1 MRKARWAVAIVAA
14 GAVIVLAASLWTTVR
29 FRAPLPVLSM
39 AMNWVTSQQQPATAS
54 IEWPDVRESA
64 ATVSGFSQT
73 WETGR
78 QQEVPIA
85 SVTKMMTA
93 YLILRD
99 HPLSSGSSGPTITIT
114 VADVAAYKAAIAND
128 DSGVKIAAG
137 EELTE
142 RQALEALM
150 LPSADDIAWALA
162 DWDDGS
168 LTAFAAK
175 MNAQARAMGMD
186 NTDYTDPSGV
196 ASSTVST
203 AHDQLILV
211 RAAMEVPAFAQFVS
225 LRSATIPVAGTITN
239 FNSETGEDGIIGV
252 KTGSTN
258 EALGCWA
265 FAVRREVA
273 GTERTVYGVVLG
285 APGNLST
292 MVPAAIN
299 AGVNLAGNVA
309 GKAVQ
314 QVTVLPAG
322 SVVGHISVP
331 WSNASVAIVTTRALT
346 GLAPSGSHVTVR
358 TTSADPGSTF
368 TTGQQ
373 VGSITAT
380 GLISGSTTTPV
391 VVQGSSGKPTGLW
404 RLVH

>member
-1 MRKARWAVAIVAA
+1 VAA
-14 GAVIVLAASLWTTVR
+14 GAVIVLAASLWTVVR
-29 FRAPLPVLSM
+29 FRAPLPTLSM

-73 WETGR
+73 WETGA
-78 QQEVPIA
+78 QQKVPIA

-93 YLILRD
+93 YLILKD

-114 VADVAAYKAAIAND
+114 AADVAAYKAAIAND
-128 DSGVKIAAG
+128 DSGVKIVAG
-137 EELTE
+137 ERLTE

-162 DWDDGS
+162 QWDEGGNGS
-168 LTAFAAK
+168 FAANNTAFAAK

-196 ASSTVST
+196 AASTVST

-211 RAAMEVPAFAQFVS
+211 RAAMKVPAFAQLVS
-225 LRSATIPVAGTITN
+225 LRSATIPVAGTIKN
-239 FNSETGEDGIIGV
+239 YNSETGKDGIIGI

-285 APGNLST
+285 APGNLTT
-292 MVPAAIN
+292 MVPAAIS

-309 GKAVQ
+309 SKAVQ
-314 QVTVLPAG
+314 QVTVLSAG

-331 WSNASVAIVTTRALT
+331 WSNASAAVVTTRALT

-358 TTSADPGSTF
+358 TTSTDPGSSF

-380 GLISGSTTTPV
+380 GLISGTTTTPV
-391 VVQGSSGKPTGLW
+391 VVEGSSGTPTGFW
-404 RLVH
+404 RLTH

>member
-1 MRKARWAVAIVAA
+1 
-14 GAVIVLAASLWTTVR
+14 
-29 FRAPLPVLSM
+29 
-39 AMNWVTSQQQPATAS
+39 
-54 IEWPDVRESA
+54 
-64 ATVSGFSQT
+64 
-73 WETGR
+73 
-78 QQEVPIA
+78 
-85 SVTKMMTA
+85 MMTA
-93 YLILRD
+93 YLILKD

-225 LRSATIPVAGTITN
+225 LRSATIPVAGTIAN

-252 KTGSTN
+252 KTGSTD